1 MILGFAQLPDTVPR
15 MTSGI
20 TLALFQAFWAFA

>member
-1 MILGFAQLPDTVPR
+1 MILGFHNPR
-15 MTSGI
+15 TRCREMTLGI

>member
-1 MILGFAQLPDTVPR
+1 MILGFRHPR
-15 MTSGI
+15 PWCREMSPGI